1 MKTIIYLLLPV
12 LAALAFFNGCSS
24 QPVDMAVGAKLP
36 NNSDTTVKKIVKT
49 DAEWQKELTPD
60 QFYVLRQKG
69 TEYPGTGV
77 YDKHF
82 EKGLYGCA
90 ACKSPLFYSDAK
102 FNSGCGWPAFFE
114 PVNENAILYKT
125 DSTHGMVRTEVM
137 CNICGGHLG
146 HVFEDGPPP
155 TGLRY
160 CINSISLN
168 FTDDKAIKKED
179 E

>member
-1 MKTIIYLLLPV
+1 MKTLIYLSLTSI
-12 LAALAFFNGCSS
+12 AAYFLFIGCSS
-24 QPVDMAVGAKLP
+24 QPVDMSAGTKLA
-36 NNSDTTVKKIVKT
+36 NSNDTTVKKVVKS
-49 DAEWQKELTPD
+49 DAEWKKEMTPD
-60 QFYVLRQKG
+60 QFIVMRKKG
-69 TEYPGTGV
+69 TEPPQTGV

-90 ACKSPLFYSDAK
+90 ACKLPLFYSDAK

-114 PVNENAILYKT
+114 PVTENAILYKT
-125 DSTHGMVRTEVM
+125 DSTHGMIRTEVM
-137 CNICGGHLG
+137 CNSCGGHLG

-160 CINSISLN
+160 CINSVSLT
-168 FTDDKAIKKED
+168 FTDEKAVKKEN